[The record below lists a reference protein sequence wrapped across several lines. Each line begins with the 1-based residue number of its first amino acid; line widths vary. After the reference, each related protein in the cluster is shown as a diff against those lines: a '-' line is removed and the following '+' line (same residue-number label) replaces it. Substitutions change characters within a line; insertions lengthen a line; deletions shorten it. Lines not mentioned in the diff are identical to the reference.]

1 MSQIKLITPPD
12 KLLNENKSILLVN
25 LKDTFK
31 DEFNKIIK
39 EIDVNI
45 NLYMYDELENK
56 DSANWLIESSGI
68 ADYIILDIDNTG
80 LDNWLIGY
88 LLAKSKT
95 FYTCM
100 DIPKPKPYNL
110 ISSNRIY
117 NLDPIKTILK
127 DLNDNTTNTK
137 TTS

>member
-25 LKDTFK
+25 LKDIVK

-39 EIDVNI
+39 DININI
-45 NLYMYDELENK
+45 NLYMYDELENR
-56 DSANWLIESSGI
+56 DSANWLIETSSI
-68 ADYIILDIDNTG
+68 VDYIILDIDNTG

-88 LLAKSKT
+88 LLAKNNT
-95 FYTCM
+95 FFICQ

-117 NLDPIKTILK
+117 TLDPIKTILE

-137 TTS
+137 TTT

>member
-12 KLLNENKSILLVN
+12 KLLNENKRNLLVN

-137 TTS
+137 TTN

>member
-1 MSQIKLITPPD
+1 M
-12 KLLNENKSILLVN
+12 VN

-88 LLAKSKT
+88 LLSK
-95 FYTCM
+95 
-100 DIPKPKPYNL
+100 
-110 ISSNRIY
+110 
-117 NLDPIKTILK
+117 IL
-127 DLNDNTTNTK
+127 LRTPVIA
-137 TTS
+137 SHVL

>member
-25 LKDTFK
+25 LKDPFK
-31 DEFNKIIK
+31 EEFNKIIK
-39 EIDVNI
+39 DIDINI
-45 NLYMYDELENK
+45 NLYMYDETNNK
-56 DSANWLIESSGI
+56 DSVNWLIEISSI
-68 ADYIILDIDNTG
+68 VDYIILDIDQTG

-88 LLAKSKT
+88 LLAKDKT
-95 FYTCM
+95 YYTCM

-110 ISSNRIY
+110 LSNNRIY

-137 TTS
+137 TTN

>member
-68 ADYIILDIDNTG
+68 ADYIILPD
-80 LDNWLIGY
+80 
-88 LLAKSKT
+88 
-95 FYTCM
+95 
-100 DIPKPKPYNL
+100 
-110 ISSNRIY
+110 
-117 NLDPIKTILK
+117 
-127 DLNDNTTNTK
+127 
-137 TTS
+137 

>member
-56 DSANWLIESSGI
+56 DSAHSFLN
-68 ADYIILDIDNTG
+68 
-80 LDNWLIGY
+80 Y
-88 LLAKSKT
+88 LYQV
-95 FYTCM
+95 F
-100 DIPKPKPYNL
+100 
-110 ISSNRIY
+110 
-117 NLDPIKTILK
+117 
-127 DLNDNTTNTK
+127 
-137 TTS
+137 

>member
-1 MSQIKLITPPD
+1 
-12 KLLNENKSILLVN
+12 
-25 LKDTFK
+25 
-31 DEFNKIIK
+31 
-39 EIDVNI
+39 
-45 NLYMYDELENK
+45 MYDELENK

-117 NLDPIKTILK
+117 NLDPIKLSIASILEK
-127 DLNDNTTNTK
+127 SGFFFLI
-137 TTS
+137 SHIFE

>member
-25 LKDTFK
+25 LKVTFK

-39 EIDVNI
+39 EIVVNI

-68 ADYIILDIDNTG
+68 ADYIILDIDNSG

-100 DIPKPKPYNL
+100 DIPKPKHYNL

-137 TTS
+137 TTN

>member
-56 DSANWLIESSGI
+56 DSANRLI
-68 ADYIILDIDNTG
+68 
-80 LDNWLIGY
+80 
-88 LLAKSKT
+88 
-95 FYTCM
+95 
-100 DIPKPKPYNL
+100 
-110 ISSNRIY
+110 
-117 NLDPIKTILK
+117 
-127 DLNDNTTNTK
+127 
-137 TTS
+137 

>member
-12 KLLNENKSILLVN
+12 KLLNENMSILLVN

-45 NLYMYDELENK
+45 NLYMYDELDNK
-56 DSANWLIESSGI
+56 DSVNWLIESSGI
-68 ADYIILDIDNTG
+68 VDYIVLDIDNTG

-88 LLAKSKT
+88 LLAKNKT
-95 FYTCM
+95 FYTCI

-127 DLNDNTTNTK
+127 NLNDKSANTK
-137 TTS
+137 TTN

>member
-117 NLDPIKTILK
+117 NLDPLKTILK

-137 TTS
+137 TTN

>member
-25 LKDTFK
+25 LKDPFK
-31 DEFNKIIK
+31 EEFNKIIK
-39 EIDVNI
+39 DIDINI
-45 NLYMYDELENK
+45 NLYMYDETNNK
-56 DSANWLIESSGI
+56 DSVNWLIEISSI
-68 ADYIILDIDNTG
+68 VDYIILDIDQTG

-88 LLAKSKT
+88 LLAKDKT
-95 FYTCM
+95 YYTCM

-110 ISSNRIY
+110 LSNNRIY

-127 DLNDNTTNTK
+127 NLNDKSTNTK
-137 TTS
+137 TTN